1 MWFCVRIELYY
12 LSSGAGS
19 PRSKKNSSSIFRQIQ
34 PRPIG
39 RVIIPVN
46 CLPET
51 FVMKRW
57 PSRKCI
63 YQEISVGCQTHTSC
77 VGLKTTTF
85 SCSTFHFCPSWCFS
99 PMGPFAFNIND
110 DTEQGQP
117 TSSRPSQVTHLS
129 LNLLRAINYT
139 WLPDEWNQYDIGTQT
154 GLINIIIRLPSP
166 SAGFDLY
173 FFLLHIRCH
182 VETSA

>member
-1 MWFCVRIELYY
+1 MYLPRNSVR
-12 LSSGAGS
+12 
-19 PRSKKNSSSIFRQIQ
+19 
-34 PRPIG
+34 
-39 RVIIPVN
+39 
-46 CLPET
+46 
-51 FVMKRW
+51 
-57 PSRKCI
+57 
-63 YQEISVGCQTHTSC
+63 CQTHTSC

-129 LNLLRAINYT
+129 LNLLRAINYN
-139 WLPDEWNQYDIGTQT
+139 WLPDDWNQYDIGTQT

-173 FFLLHIRCH
+173 FFILDTNLSYISNIKRDLAKLCFQLRPIISDEGDILR
-182 VETSA
+182 VIISKVGGKLWRWESANIFGKSL